1 MGRARNGN
9 LIAAPWQGNA
19 EQVYRLLVCFKNW
32 LPKIYYTQHNTPFI
46 FLDRDCQGAAVGL
59 PAWRRGEVVSVKMKR
74 ITADLPE
81 ELVRELNKEALLEGV
96 AFNWLLVT
104 VVRLGLQLYQGKI
117 QAKITEE

>member
-1 MGRARNGN
+1 
-9 LIAAPWQGNA
+9 
-19 EQVYRLLVCFKNW
+19 
-32 LPKIYYTQHNTPFI
+32 
-46 FLDRDCQGAAVGL
+46 
-59 PAWRRGEVVSVKMKR
+59 MKR